1 MANELTFYPGR
12 VPGLPQAPRLRRTPP
27 SEEPG
32 MTLDQRAALAALIH
46 VPARPRSTRVVLADL
61 AAGVAWMLV
70 TACALAWTLAIAVE
84 LAPDLRFAR
93 STAMPHEQVAAI
105 VVGPASTGL
114 DAQSVQAA
122 A

>member
-1 MANELTFYPGR
+1 
-12 VPGLPQAPRLRRTPP
+12 
-27 SEEPG
+27 

-84 LAPDLRFAR
+84 LAPDLRFVR
-93 STAMPHEQVAAI
+93 SFAMPHVEQVAAI
-105 VVGPASTGL
+105 AVER
-114 DAQSVQAA
+114 AQPGSSSAPVTRTI
-122 A
+122 